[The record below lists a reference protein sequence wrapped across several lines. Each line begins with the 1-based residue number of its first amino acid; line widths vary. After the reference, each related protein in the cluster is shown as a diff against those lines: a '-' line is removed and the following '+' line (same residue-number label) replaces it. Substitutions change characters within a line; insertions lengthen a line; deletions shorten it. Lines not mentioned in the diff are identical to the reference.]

1 MEEKICGKGELSLE
15 WISEYVMAGG
25 EGGEQLEYEL
35 ENVVNNKFL
44 YKTDI
49 LGIQWTTLCYG

>member
-1 MEEKICGKGELSLE
+1 
-15 WISEYVMAGG
+15 MAGG